1 VCVMC
6 PIDVCGVPY
15 VCVTSWIDVCVSV
28 CVSCVWFMCS
38 CVCVMCPFDV
48 CGVPYVCV
56 ARWCARHTGQWTSS
70 IFIGNRLMCA
80 YTLYIPHVSLDTSRD
95 TRALMCMS
103 YRAIQIKH
111 LQRQTPSR
119 RPPSIQT
126 GSLRIRCV
134 GCDTIHTILYSRT
147 HETFWHPNTHQ
158 NQRGLYET
166 GVKSVRISTL
176 QVWRVWEYAPI
187 FWVHILTLFTPEEWI
202 FSHSVENMG
211 IVYILTLLFSHSSGV
226 KSVRIST
233 LYPYSPHCT
242 HAAEHMKLSDTLPA
256 PITAW
261 SLPDRC
267 AGCRNVHIISYSS
280 TDFLTASRAGA

>member
-1 VCVMC
+1 
-6 PIDVCGVPY
+6 
-15 VCVTSWIDVCVSV
+15 
-28 CVSCVWFMCS
+28 
-38 CVCVMCPFDV
+38 
-48 CGVPYVCV
+48 
-56 ARWCARHTGQWTSS
+56 
-70 IFIGNRLMCA
+70 MCA

-147 HETFWHPNTHQ
+147 HETFEHPNTHQ

-166 GVKSVRISTL
+166 GVKS
-176 QVWRVWEYAPI
+176 E
-187 FWVHILTLFTPEEWI
+187 
-202 FSHSVENMG
+202 
-211 IVYILTLLFSHSSGV
+211 
-226 KSVRIST
+226 RIST

-242 HAAEHMKLSDTLPA
+242 HAAEHMKLCHPPCTNISVVST
-256 PITAW
+256 
-261 SLPDRC
+261 RQV
-267 AGCRNVHIISYSS
+267 CRVSECTQHII
-280 TDFLTASRAGA
+280 